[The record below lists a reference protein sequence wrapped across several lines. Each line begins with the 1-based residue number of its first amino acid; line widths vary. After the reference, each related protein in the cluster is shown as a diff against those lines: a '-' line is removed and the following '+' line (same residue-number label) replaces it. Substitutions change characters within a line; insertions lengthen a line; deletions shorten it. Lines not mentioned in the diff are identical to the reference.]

1 MNTVA
6 ATLLLLLHPAQCLL
20 FRRGSFGDLVPIATT
35 MAKNL
40 MNPLSIK
47 VDCFEVAESEGQRI
61 GWGQLRPL
69 GPAAAD
75 PDEFDAAP
83 GSRGAD
89 DVDAAWDALP
99 DPPTGF
105 ASLPWTDEYKAFAR
119 GADERRRARDAASAD
134 APQLWEL
141 ASVFVLEEHRH
152 RGTGAAIVRRLLERH
167 AARGLSAADI
177 YLLTLASTAGWY
189 EGLGFEQVSEPRD
202 VPEPMAF
209 EVAAGRVV
217 TGLIGAELVVM
228 RGVVDGAAGS

>member
-1 MNTVA
+1 MNHVA
-6 ATLLLLLHPAQCLL
+6 AMLLLVHPARCLR

-69 GPAAAD
+69 GPVAAD
-75 PDEFDAAP
+75 PDDFDAAP

-134 APQLWEL
+134 APQLCRAL
-141 ASVFVLEEHRH
+141 PSSA
-152 RGTGAAIVRRLLERH
+152 GTRFR
-167 AARGLSAADI
+167 
-177 YLLTLASTAGWY
+177 
-189 EGLGFEQVSEPRD
+189 
-202 VPEPMAF
+202 
-209 EVAAGRVV
+209 
-217 TGLIGAELVVM
+217 
-228 RGVVDGAAGS
+228 

>member
-6 ATLLLLLHPAQCLL
+6 ATVLLLWHPAQCLR

-35 MAKNL
+35 MAKNM

-47 VDCFEVAESEGQRI
+47 VDCFEVAESQGERI

-75 PDEFDAAP
+75 PDDFDAAP

-119 GADERRRARDAASAD
+119 GADER
-134 APQLWEL
+134 P
-141 ASVFVLEEHRH
+141 
-152 RGTGAAIVRRLLERH
+152 
-167 AARGLSAADI
+167 
-177 YLLTLASTAGWY
+177 
-189 EGLGFEQVSEPRD
+189 
-202 VPEPMAF
+202 
-209 EVAAGRVV
+209 
-217 TGLIGAELVVM
+217 
-228 RGVVDGAAGS
+228 

>member
-1 MNTVA
+1 MSNKSAARTRQSVQPTALQVGQIMNTLA
-6 ATLLLLLHPAQCLL
+6 ATLLLLHPAQCLR

-75 PDEFDAAP
+75 PDDFDAAP

-119 GADERRRARDAASAD
+119 GADERRRGRDAASAD
-134 APQLWEL
+134 GTASALAP
-141 ASVFVLEEHRH
+141 SRRHRH
-152 RGTGAAIVRRLLERH
+152 KATTPRRRPGG
-167 AARGLSAADI
+167 R
-177 YLLTLASTAGWY
+177 
-189 EGLGFEQVSEPRD
+189 EGCVVGGE
-202 VPEPMAF
+202 
-209 EVAAGRVV
+209 GRK
-217 TGLIGAELVVM
+217 
-228 RGVVDGAAGS
+228 R

>member
-6 ATLLLLLHPAQCLL
+6 ATLLLLLHPAQCLR

-75 PDEFDAAP
+75 PDDFDAAP

-141 ASVFVLEEHRH
+141 ASVFVLAEHRH

>member
-1 MNTVA
+1 MNTLA
-6 ATLLLLLHPAQCLL
+6 ATLLLLHPAQCLR

-69 GPAAAD
+69 GPAAAG
-75 PDEFDAAP
+75 PDDFDAAP

-119 GADERRRARDAASAD
+119 GADERRRVRDAASAD
-134 APQLWEL
+134 ERQLWEL
-141 ASVFVLEEHRH
+141 ASVFVLAEHRH

-177 YLLTLASTAGWY
+177 YLLTLASTAAWY

>member
-1 MNTVA
+1 M
-6 ATLLLLLHPAQCLL
+6 
-20 FRRGSFGDLVPIATT
+20 S
-35 MAKNL
+35 
-40 MNPLSIK
+40 
-47 VDCFEVAESEGQRI
+47 
-61 GWGQLRPL
+61 
-69 GPAAAD
+69 
-75 PDEFDAAP
+75 
-83 GSRGAD
+83 
-89 DVDAAWDALP
+89 
-99 DPPTGF
+99 
-105 ASLPWTDEYKAFAR
+105 
-119 GADERRRARDAASAD
+119 ADER
-134 APQLWEL
+134 QLWEL

-228 RGVVDGAAGS
+228 RGVETCLLYTSDAADE